1 MGKSLLCC
9 LRSLATRYHVSAI
22 YFVTEIGPGLQV
34 TLIFCCL
41 LCGFS
46 NGTRHF
52 RMVLLRKSDALE
64 MFQNAKGVLGQ
75 KHSISLTTSQW
86 ELGMDLFQTEGCPD
100 IIK

>member
-1 MGKSLLCC
+1 
-9 LRSLATRYHVSAI
+9 
-22 YFVTEIGPGLQV
+22 
-34 TLIFCCL
+34 
-41 LCGFS
+41 
-46 NGTRHF
+46 
-52 RMVLLRKSDALE
+52 MVLLRKSDALE